1 MDGREI
7 TKALPSN
14 YEAEGIILGNILID
28 NAAMQQAAE
37 ALKAEDFYSPLNRRV
52 FAAMLILHA
61 ASRPI
66 DPMLIG
72 EELKKDGSL
81 ESMGGITTITN
92 LTFGLPHF
100 PNIAEYVITVKQKSS
115 LRQLVRT
122 CNAIVGNVLGEE
134 SDAAEVF
141 TDAQNKINDLCLEV
155 ESGAA
160 SEHFQPLQHVIDNDV
175 VKALEDLRYGR
186 STKLQTGFPAIDHAI
201 GGGVALSDVLLVAAD
216 TGKGKSAFALQ
227 MAYNF
232 AAAGIPS
239 AFLAGEMTNKENV
252 LRLLSQ
258 LSGITNLNWL
268 IKITDTE
275 YTFLLEWANAIKQ
288 VPIYFEHR
296 ISDMQ
301 TLATHLRSVVRRQKV
316 KVLVIDYIQLF
327 KMEKLDRR
335 KRNERIAEAS
345 QEVKRLANE
354 LNIAIIEVAQFNRE
368 GAKSAQAGLHDLEGS
383 GQLEKDA
390 SLIFI
395 LEIGDADQ
403 FAEDNRKY
411 SEAKIRVVKGRNV
424 GTSEIEGKFYGRS
437 VQFEFA

>member
-7 TKALPSN
+7 GKSLPSN
-14 YEAEGIILGNILID
+14 VEAEKIILGNILID
-28 NAAMQQAAE
+28 NAAMQQATE
-37 ALKAEDFYSPLNRRV
+37 MLRAEDFYSPLNRRV
-52 FAAMLILHA
+52 FAAMLNLHSA
-61 ASRPI
+61 LKPI

-72 EELKKDGSL
+72 EELKKEGSI
-81 ESMGGITTITN
+81 ESIGGVSTITN

-100 PNIAEYVITVKQKSS
+100 PNISEYVLSVKQKSS

-122 CNAIVGNVLGEE
+122 CNAIVGDVVAEE
-134 SDAAEVF
+134 SDAGEVF
-141 TDAQNKINDLCLEV
+141 TNAQNRINDLCLEV
-155 ESGAA
+155 ESGAT
-160 SEHFQPLQHVIDNDV
+160 SDHFQPLQAVIDGDV

-186 STKLQTGFPAIDHAI
+186 SPKLKTGFDAIDHAI
-201 GGGVALSDVLLVAAD
+201 GGGVALSDVVLVAAD

-258 LSGITNLNWL
+258 LSGVTNLNWL
-268 IKITDTE
+268 IKITDDE
-275 YTFLLEWANAIKQ
+275 YTFLLEWANAIKRM
-288 VPIYFEHR
+288 PIYFEHQ

-316 KVLVIDYIQLF
+316 QVLVIDYIQLF
-327 KMEKLDRR
+327 KMEKIDRR

-354 LNIAIIEVAQFNRE
+354 LNLAIIEVAQFNRE

-395 LEIGDADQ
+395 LELSEGEFSAIDG
-403 FAEDNRKY
+403 RKY
-411 SEAKIRVVKGRNV
+411 TEANIRVVKGRNV
-424 GTSEIEGKFYGRS
+424 GKSEINGRFYGRS
-437 VQFEFA
+437 VQFEF